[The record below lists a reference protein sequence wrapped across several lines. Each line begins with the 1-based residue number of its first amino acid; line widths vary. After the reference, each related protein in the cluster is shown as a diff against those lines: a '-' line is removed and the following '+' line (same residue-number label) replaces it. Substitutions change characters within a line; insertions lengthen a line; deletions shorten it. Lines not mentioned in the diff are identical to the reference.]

1 MEEST
6 QLSSIY
12 MHRWESQSLAKRL
25 YNSAPW
31 YVQNVLVSAYG
42 LVLKRRLTSPAVKQC
57 FDYYLKT
64 QWLSQ
69 EELGELQSQKLQAL
83 IQHAYQNVPYY
94 REVFDRLHLKPDDI
108 RKPADLQKL
117 PLLGKQEIRQNP
129 DAMFAR
135 NADRT
140 KMNVMATSGT
150 TGSPLKVY
158 VTSHNAATE
167 RALNL
172 RMRHWGGWHPNDK
185 RATLSGYSVV
195 PQGPQ
200 KLPLWR
206 YDLPEHR
213 LFLSPYHM
221 TEQNMG
227 EYIKKLRAF
236 KPKIIESY
244 PSYLSF
250 LALHLERVG
259 EFLPVEAV
267 FTSSETLF
275 PHQRQVIEERF
286 QTRVFDW
293 YGLTERAASAA
304 QCELGDGYHVNAEK
318 IIIEIVREDGTV
330 AAPGEYG
337 EIAGTNLEEYGMPLI
352 RYRSGD
358 MSAMRAE
365 PCGCGRALP
374 LIEQIQTRV
383 DDIITTTD
391 GRLINPA
398 PLAGLFRSETI
409 QRGRIIQEE
418 TDRFIVQIVAGDGF
432 SKAETTPIV
441 DGVRRVVGADARVSV
456 EMVDDIPCKAN
467 GKYPFVVSKL
477 RNKPRVDAS
486 ESEKVFS

>member
-6 QLSSIY
+6 QLSTQT
-12 MHRWESQSLAKRL
+12 MRRWESQSLAKRL
-25 YNSAPW
+25 YNASPW
-31 YVQNVLVSAYG
+31 YLQNIFVSAYG
-42 LVLKRRLTSPAVKQC
+42 LVLMRRLTSPAIKKHLA
-57 FDYYLKT
+57 YYLKT
-64 QWLSQ
+64 QWLSR
-69 EELGELQSQKLQAL
+69 EDMAELQSKKLQAL

-94 REVFDRLHLKPDDI
+94 RQVFGRLGLKPEDI
-108 RKPADLQKL
+108 RTPADLEKL

-129 DAMFAR
+129 DAFFVR
-135 NADRT
+135 NMDRQ
-140 KMNVMATSGT
+140 KMNAMATSGT
-150 TGSPLKVY
+150 TGSPLTVY

-221 TEQNMG
+221 TNENMG
-227 EYIKKLRAF
+227 KYIEKLRGF
-236 KPKIIESY
+236 QPQIIESY

-250 LALHLERVG
+250 LALHLERNN
-259 EFLPVEAV
+259 ETLPVQAV

-275 PHQRQVIEERF
+275 PHQRQIIEERF
-286 QTRVFDW
+286 ETRIFDW

-318 IIIEIVREDGTV
+318 TIIEIVRDDGTV
-330 AAPGEYG
+330 ALPGEYG
-337 EIAGTNLEEYGMPLI
+337 EIVGTNLEEYGMPLI

-358 MSAMRAE
+358 MSALRAE
-365 PCGCGRALP
+365 PCPCGRALP
-374 LIEQIQTRV
+374 IIEQIQTRV
-383 DDIITTTD
+383 DDIITTSD

-409 QRGRIIQEE
+409 QRGRIVQEE
-418 TDRFIVQIVAGDGF
+418 PDRFTVQIVAGDGF
-432 SKAETTPIV
+432 SQADATPIV
-441 DGVRRVVGADARVSV
+441 DGVHRVVGSNVRVAVEVVDA
-456 EMVDDIPCKAN
+456 IPCLPN
-467 GKYPFVVSKL
+467 GKYPFVLSKL
-477 RNKPRVDAS
+477 RNKPKPDRVELTS
-486 ESEKVFS
+486 